1 MSFLVCKFL
10 TNKNGKNNKN
20 KKYIYKAYIPGVWRI
35 KSLSIYI
42 IIQILT
48 WYIYGRIGE
57 GGGVGS
63 LYVLC
68 LECMQSAVMGAA

>member
-10 TNKNGKNNKN
+10 TNKNGKNNEN

-35 KSLSIYI
+35 KSLSIYLI
-42 IIQILT
+42 IKYLHGT
-48 WYIYGRIGE
+48 CMKYGGR

-68 LECMQSAVMGAA
+68 LECIQW